1 MDKAVKF
8 AVAAPYPRADEVDQD
23 VYA

>member
-1 MDKAVKF
+1 MEAAVKF
-8 AVAAPYPRADEVDQD
+8 AVAAPYPNVDEVEKH

>member
-1 MDKAVKF
+1 MEAAVKF
-8 AVAAPYPRADEVDQD
+8 AVAAPYPSVDQVDQD